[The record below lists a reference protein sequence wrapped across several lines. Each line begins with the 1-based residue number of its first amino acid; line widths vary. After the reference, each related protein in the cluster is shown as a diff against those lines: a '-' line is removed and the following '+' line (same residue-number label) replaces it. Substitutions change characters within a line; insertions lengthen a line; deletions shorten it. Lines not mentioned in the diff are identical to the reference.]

1 MPRFLF
7 VYHGGKMPDTPEE
20 GQKVM
25 AAWKSWLEGLG
36 TSCLDPGAPVGMSKT
51 VFADKVE
58 DNGGANPTSGYS
70 IIEAK
75 DMEDALAKSKG
86 CPQTDSGSIEIAEI
100 IELDM

>member
-36 TSCLDPGAPVGMSKT
+36 DAALDPGAPVGMSKT
-51 VFADKVE
+51 VFSDKVD

-70 IIEAK
+70 IIKAT
-75 DMEDALAKSKG
+75 DMEDAIAKSKG
-86 CPQTDSGSIEIAEI
+86 CPQTGNGSIEIAEI